1 MDVGA
6 VDARPPREREA
17 SAVPWDFMHT
27 KECVAQLQETVRHQ
41 LSQTDAQA
49 IRLHHLETVLAQL
62 MVSPSDPV
70 D

>member
-6 VDARPPREREA
+6 GVARPPRERE
-17 SAVPWDFMHT
+17 SSSVPCHFMHT
-27 KECVAQLQETVRHQ
+27 KECVAQLQETVRQQ
-41 LSQTDAQA
+41 LSQIDVQA
-49 IRLHHLETVLAQL
+49 ARLHHLETVFAQL